1 MSQRLLISTDLDRT
15 LIPNGPQAE
24 SPGALERFTQLCA
37 SDEVLLAYVSGRD
50 QSLVKEAIAK
60 FSLPQPDYVIG
71 DVGASLYHVEALDQ
85 WRHQSNW
92 DEHISQDWRGRT
104 HQDLK
109 QLFSD
114 ISALCL
120 QEESK
125 QNHFK
130 LSYYLSTEQPHQPIL
145 DEMALR
151 LQGEKVEASLVWSID
166 ETTDTGLLDVL
177 PQRATKYH
185 AIDFL
190 RQSLGYTLNEV
201 IFSGDS
207 GNDMEVLIS
216 PIPAVLVANA
226 QPDVR
231 RQAQQSV
238 DENGNGHNLY
248 MAKGGF
254 MDMNGNYSA
263 GILEG
268 AAYYHPQ
275 LIARLLGMEK
285 GSP

>member
-1 MSQRLLISTDLDRT
+1 
-15 LIPNGPQAE
+15 
-24 SPGALERFTQLCA
+24 
-37 SDEVLLAYVSGRD
+37 
-50 QSLVKEAIAK
+50 
-60 FSLPQPDYVIG
+60 LPQPDYVIG
-71 DVGASLYHVEALDQ
+71 DVGTSLYHVETSDE
-85 WRHQSNW
+85 WRHQSDW
-92 DEHISQDWRGRT
+92 DQHISRDWRGRS
-104 HQDLK
+104 HQDLQ

-114 ISALCL
+114 IPGLRL
-120 QEESK
+120 QEERK
-125 QNHFK
+125 QNRFK
-130 LSYYLSTEQPHQPIL
+130 LSYYASTDQPHQPIL

-151 LQGEKVEASLVWSID
+151 LQGEKVDASLVWSVD

-190 RQSLGYTLNEV
+190 RQSLNHTLEEI

-226 QPDVR
+226 QPEVR
-231 RQAQQSV
+231 QQAQRLV
-238 DENGNGHNLY
+238 DESGNGHSLY

-254 MDMNGNYSA
+254 MGMNGNYSA

-268 AAYYHPQ
+268 AAHYHPQ
-275 LIARLLGMEK
+275 LVAQLLGL
-285 GSP
+285 

>member
-1 MSQRLLISTDLDRT
+1 MKQRLLVCTDLDRT
-15 LIPNGPQAE
+15 LIPNGPQPE
-24 SPGALERFTQLCA
+24 SEGARERFKQLCA
-37 SDEVLLAYVSGRD
+37 SEDVLLAYVSGRD
-50 QSLVKEAIAK
+50 QSLVKAAIAE

-71 DVGASLYHVEALDQ
+71 DVGTSLYHVETPDDWQ
-85 WRHQSNW
+85 HQRNW
-92 DEHISQDWRGRT
+92 DEHISQDWRGRS

-114 ISALCL
+114 IPDLRL

-125 QNHFK
+125 QNRFK
-130 LSYYLSTEQPHQPIL
+130 LSYYLSTDLDPQPIL
-145 DEMALR
+145 DEMGLR
-151 LQGEKVEASLVWSID
+151 LQRENVDASLVWSVD

-190 RQSLGYTLNEV
+190 RQSLGYTLNEI

-226 QPDVR
+226 QTQVR
-231 RQAQQSV
+231 RQAQQLVNQS
-238 DENGNGHNLY
+238 GNSDSLY

-254 MDMNGNYSA
+254 MAMNGNYSA

-268 AAYYHPQ
+268 AAHYHPR
-275 LIARLLGMEK
+275 LVNRLLDV
-285 GSP
+285 

>member
-1 MSQRLLISTDLDRT
+1 MKQKLLVCTDLDRT
-15 LIPNGPQAE
+15 LIPNGPQPE
-24 SPGALERFTQLCA
+24 SADARDRFRQLCA
-37 SDEVLLAYVSGRD
+37 SENVLLAYVSGRD
-50 QSLVKEAIAK
+50 QFLVKEAIAA

-71 DVGASLYHVEALDQ
+71 DVGTSLYHVETPED

-92 DEHISQDWRGRT
+92 DEHISQDWRGRS

-114 ISALCL
+114 IPGLRL
-120 QEESK
+120 QEERK
-125 QNHFK
+125 QNRFK
-130 LSYYLSTEQPHQPIL
+130 LSYYASTEQAQQPIL
-145 DEMALR
+145 DEMASR
-151 LQGEKVEASLVWSID
+151 LQGERVDASLVWSID

-190 RQSLGYTLNEV
+190 RQSLGHTLEEIV
-201 IFSGDS
+201 FSGDS

-226 QPDVR
+226 QPEVR
-231 RQAQQSV
+231 QQAQRLV
-238 DENGNGHNLY
+238 DENGNGHSLY

-254 MDMNGNYSA
+254 MGMNGNYSA

-268 AAYYHPQ
+268 AAHYHPQ
-275 LIARLLGMEK
+275 LVARLLGL
-285 GSP
+285 

>member
-1 MSQRLLISTDLDRT
+1 MKQRLLVCTDLDRT
-15 LIPNGPQAE
+15 LIPNGPQPE
-24 SPGALERFTQLCA
+24 SDEARERFKQLCA
-37 SDEVLLAYVSGRD
+37 SEAVLLAYVSGRD
-50 QSLVKEAIAK
+50 QSLVKEAIAA

-71 DVGASLYHVEALDQ
+71 DVGTSLYHVDSPDD
-85 WRHQSNW
+85 WHHQSNW
-92 DEHISQDWRGRT
+92 DEHISRDWRGRS

-114 ISALCL
+114 ITALRL

-125 QNHFK
+125 QNRFK
-130 LSYYLSTEQPHQPIL
+130 LSYYVSTKQDHEPIL
-145 DEMALR
+145 DEMGLR
-151 LQGEKVEASLVWSID
+151 LQRENVDASLVWSVD
-166 ETTDTGLLDVL
+166 ETTDIGLLDVL
-177 PQRATKYH
+177 PRRATKYH

-190 RQSLGYTLNEV
+190 RQSLGYGLNEI

-226 QPDVR
+226 QPKVR
-231 RQAQQSV
+231 RQAQQLV
-238 DENGNGHNLY
+238 DQSGNSDSLY

-254 MDMNGNYSA
+254 MAMNGNYSA

-268 AAYYHPQ
+268 AAHYHPQ
-275 LIARLLGMEK
+275 LINRLLDV
-285 GSP
+285 

>member
-1 MSQRLLISTDLDRT
+1 MKQKLLVCTDLDRT
-15 LIPNGPQAE
+15 LIPNGPQPE
-24 SPGALERFTQLCA
+24 SVDARKRFSQLCA
-37 SDEVLLAYVSGRD
+37 NESVLLAYVSGRD
-50 QSLVKEAIAK
+50 QFLVKEAIAK
-60 FSLPQPDYVIG
+60 YSLPQPDYVIG
-71 DVGASLYHVEALDQ
+71 DVGTSLYRVDAPDD

-92 DEHISQDWRGRT
+92 DEHICQDWRGRS

-114 ISALCL
+114 IPGLRL
-120 QEESK
+120 QEERK
-125 QNHFK
+125 QNRFK
-130 LSYYLSTEQPHQPIL
+130 LSYYASTEQAHQPIL

-151 LQGEKVEASLVWSID
+151 LQGEGVDASLVWSID

-190 RQSLGYTLNEV
+190 RQSLGHALNE
-201 IFSGDS
+201 ILFCGDS

-226 QPDVR
+226 QSEVR
-231 RQAQQSV
+231 QQAQNLV
-238 DENGNGHNLY
+238 DQNGNGDSLY

-254 MDMNGNYSA
+254 LDMNGNYSA

-268 AAYYHPQ
+268 AAHYYPQ
-275 LIARLLGMEK
+275 MVSRLLDL
-285 GSP
+285 

>member
-1 MSQRLLISTDLDRT
+1 MKQRLLVCTDLDRT
-15 LIPNGPQAE
+15 LIPNGAQPE
-24 SPGALERFTQLCA
+24 SAGARERFRQLCA
-37 SDEVLLAYVSGRD
+37 SEDVLLAYVSGRD
-50 QSLVKEAIAK
+50 QSLVKEAIAE

-71 DVGASLYHVEALDQ
+71 DVGTSLYHLDTPED
-85 WRHQSNW
+85 WRQQSNW
-92 DEHISQDWRGRT
+92 DTHISQDWRGKS

-114 ISALCL
+114 IPGLRL

-125 QNHFK
+125 QNRFK
-130 LSYYLSTEQPHQPIL
+130 LSYYLSTGQAHEPIL
-145 DEMALR
+145 DEMGLR
-151 LQGEKVEASLVWSID
+151 LQRQNVDASLIWSVD
-166 ETTDTGLLDVL
+166 ETLDIGLLDVL
-177 PQRATKYH
+177 PRRATKYH

-190 RQSLGYTLNEV
+190 RQSLNYGLDET

-207 GNDMEVLIS
+207 GNDMEVLVS

-226 QPDVR
+226 QAEVR
-231 RQAQQSV
+231 RQAQQLV
-238 DENGNGHNLY
+238 DQNGNSDSLY

-268 AAYYHPQ
+268 AAHYHAQ
-275 LIARLLGMEK
+275 LINRLLAM
-285 GSP
+285 